1 VKISLITVCFN
12 AEKTIEKTI
21 QSVLSQD
28 YPNIEYIVVDG
39 LSKDGT
45 MDVVNKYKNSIAI
58 VRSEKDKGMYD
69 GINKGINLATGEVV
83 GTLNADDVF
92 ANNTIVSKIAH
103 SFLSKPNIDSIIG
116 DISFMNENGKQ
127 IRYYSS
133 AKWHPGRFVWG
144 FMPAHP
150 GFYCKKKIFEKLGN
164 YRTDFEIAADYE
176 LLIRFF
182 NVNGLE
188 YLYLPLLMV
197 KMNLG
202 GKSTS
207 GFKSTKKINQ
217 EIIKA
222 CRLNHLYT
230 NYFMLYSKYFWK
242 IFEFFQIGNVK
253 PPN

>member
-92 ANNTIVSKIAH
+92 ASNTIVSEIAH
-103 SFLSKPNIDSIIG
+103 SFLAKPNIDSIIG

-164 YRTDFEIAADYE
+164 YRTDFDIAADYE

-182 NVNGLE
+182 TVNRLE

-217 EIIKA
+217 EIKKA

-242 IFEFFQIGNVK
+242 ILEFFPLENLK